1 MSNNDQSGSEN
12 IRCIVRCRPLNEKE
26 IGLGSKCITISSDSK
41 VVFVENK
48 NDKMANGKYAM
59 DHVFNENVTQE
70 EVFQEIGEPILKS
83 FIGGYNCT
91 IFCYGQTGAGKTH
104 TMMGPL
110 EQLFEE
116 NSPSQG
122 LIPRIIHYLFNE
134 DAKVKNIITG
144 GNTDKCKNI
153 KMNIKF
159 CVMELYQESIID
171 LLKSESQNQSGKA
184 QNDKANELKIKED
197 PKKGM
202 YVQGIT
208 EVEIKTAKEAKNL
221 ILMGLKSRHVAA
233 TEMNAE
239 SSRSHLLFSIFL
251 TTSYVN
257 SRGGAVEKTSRL
269 HLIDLAGSE
278 RQKKTKAQGERI
290 KEACMINK
298 SLSTLGNVINALVEN
313 YEGKNKYIP
322 FRDSKLT
329 YFLKDSLGGN
339 SKTTIVANISTSLIQ
354 MNETISTL
362 KFVQRAKMIKNSAT
376 LNMSVQE
383 NIEALQEEIK
393 KLKSIIAKG
402 GKYID
407 EDNPADNNGV
417 NVTNNNKDYICP
429 ICNNQP
435 IEVNQEKMFQN
446 FKNEINQLM
455 ELIIKNFKSEENIRN
470 QFMNL
475 DQKIITS
482 GFQFYTLVEKYKEEY
497 DQKLKELNSEIQTYQ
512 KFINE
517 MKDNMNKANEK
528 VINFKLGDSMDR
540 IIFGEVN
547 QLNIQAEE
555 ILKKLEDIDITHYR
569 KLEAE
574 NLLFSKEKQISED
587 IKNILDQKIRNEIEQ
602 KDINSNAKNVQDSV
616 NQFISSNDKIIK
628 FFAENFLNKPY
639 FKEELVLLEKSKYD
653 MLLFQI
659 GEGKMTERSLKK
671 QIEQMEMDNYLT
683 NIDLLRMKSQLDAYK
698 TKRGT
703 RIENNTNTNN
713 NLELQ
718 LSSHNNKNN
727 ETEVIKEE
735 KNEEENENNND
746 NKNNKN
752 NSNENI
758 LDLKSDKSNSN
769 DDENINDNKSISN
782 ENEKEKTNN
791 KIFDENSYDSN
802 PDDSDSDSEKNKNEQ
817 KEEKEIFIRPVDKK
831 KTRKGIMRIG
841 SLDAAAALEKT
852 KKFTMN
858 VNNLEIIKMQ
868 ERLDEMNVDLSDK
881 IAENEE
887 LKQQVFDLN
896 NEKENLN
903 LKIQENEDSIKELN
917 QQIEALDTTNEAFE
931 KNIEELSNYKKDVEK
946 ELEDIFKIK
955 LESDEKISQLLQIFN
970 EMNEIYKNKCDGLFN
985 KNKDLII
992 QNDLKNKIIEINY
1005 QEINEIIS
1013 DMNDNENNFI
1023 SLFNNM
1029 KEDLNNLQE
1038 KIGIK
1043 HNVLM
1048 KEKKEKKEIIENK
1061 SILEERSKK
1070 EINMLNDAINK
1081 YKNILINKNK
1091 VIQIYIENE
1100 EYLQLQYEE
1109 ISKLLISNNSQVNN
1123 LNEIYIKD
1131 MSLINKYY
1139 NKAIIP
1145 YRKIILN
1152 SLSINDNEIDEL
1164 KQVIKNNSES
1174 FDSLCLIY
1182 NSFNN
1187 DYFDKCCHLLN
1198 QINNKE
1204 IKIKYLEEKSNLQ
1217 QISESN
1223 LNNKI
1228 SSLEKENSILKEEN
1242 KNSKQSTEIK
1252 LNENLLLKKQIEELE
1267 NQIKALND
1275 EILSYIEQ
1283 IKQKEK
1289 TFDELNANQKRI
1301 NMNLNDLEEKNKSLN
1316 LTINEKNSL
1325 IDKLQADSN
1334 KQNQLIDEL
1343 NQKNISLI
1351 KEIEAEKNKDSF
1363 SKDENIKNIIQLNE
1377 LNNKITT
1384 LFSEISNKDKIITN
1398 LNNEHADLSKKIS
1411 ELISEKNENITK
1423 IGEKEEEISKLQQNI
1438 IDKNNKLLDNNKKIN
1453 EILDEKQVKIEEIA
1467 KLNKQVNESKQ
1478 SIEEKDEIIKKL
1490 SNKLRIFEELNKK
1503 NLTRY
1508 SYINSNDVSSLNN
1521 NNGFSDEKNINGMT
1535 EINSYNNDEEYESK
1549 NIIEKL
1555 KEKNEE
1561 LIKEKIQLKNEV
1573 YNLNLKCTIS
1583 EFLSNL
1589 FFKLINEFNNYQA
1602 ILKNN
1607 EQKKECQDSLLLNE
1621 IFIQEKIAQ
1630 CNNDSKNLENELN
1643 LNETEKTNVI
1653 NDILSNM
1660 SQYLNS
1666 YNSSIDT
1673 FISNCN
1679 KYIIQL
1685 ENQEKDYKI
1694 QEILDELI
1702 DSVNQLSL
1710 NNVSIFNVS
1719 NDIINLFNGI
1729 SKALTNKLN
1738 SVDDV
1743 IKILKESYDDNIII
1757 EDLNSS
1763 ENIVYYQNKNIINS
1777 SNKNKVVN
1785 QGPNDDEKLLQSYNE
1800 YKKNISNAKNK
1811 YKEIINK
1818 FYIYKNNINNKKN
1831 DIEKNIILFKNI
1843 CKNDTNERNNDENE
1857 EINYEMK
1864 LLLNKIENNKSLLYQ
1879 LINKLNDDV
1888 NNNIPNK
1895 KECLSSIPN
1904 NSKLKEK
1911 IKRNVNEK
1919 NELEEKIEAIKS
1931 NYQLMISLPSNYESY
1946 KKYLSITLL
1955 ERKNKIIEE
1964 KLKLIFGAKFNV
1976 NNIYNQ
1982 ELKPE
1987 ILWNRNEIPK
1997 LASEIMILRENKVLL
2012 EKDYNAL
2019 QMAFNL
2025 AIKGKEGINDNQMVI
2040 LFKIKEENKQLKK
2053 ELKKIKEKNNAL
2065 QERIKKLNKENA
2077 SKVLIGNEGYETI
2090 NTNNNY
2096 MHTLADCS
2104 ISEIKDNNNVVI
2116 PSLKKK
2122 ININDSKDN
2131 NSILNDISNGFT
2143 PKRKKRK
2150 YISCGKYKK

>member
-171 LLKSESQNQSGKA
+171 LLKSEAPNQSGKA

-407 EDNPADNNGV
+407 EDNIANNNSGNNGG
-417 NVTNNNKDYICP
+417 NGTTNNNKDYICP

-435 IEVNQEKMFQN
+435 IEVNQEKMLQN
-446 FKNEINQLM
+446 FKSEINQLM
-455 ELIIKNFKSEENIRN
+455 ELIIKNFKSEENVRN

-475 DQKIITS
+475 DEKIVKS

-497 DQKLKELNSEIQTYQ
+497 DQKLKELDSEIKTYQ

-517 MKDNMNKANEK
+517 MKENMNKANEK
-528 VINFKLGDSMDR
+528 IINFKLGDSMDR
-540 IIFGEVN
+540 IFFGEVN

-555 ILKKLEDIDITHYR
+555 ILKKLEDIDITHYK

-574 NLLFSKEKQISED
+574 NILFSKEKQISED
-587 IKNILDQKIRNEIEQ
+587 VKNILEQKIRNEIEQ
-602 KDINSNAKNVQDSV
+602 KEINSNAKNVQDSV
-616 NQFISSNDKIIK
+616 NQFINSNDKIIK

-671 QIEQMEMDNYLT
+671 QMEQMEMDNYLT

-703 RIENNTNTNN
+703 RVENNSNN
-713 NLELQ
+713 NPELQ
-718 LSSHNNKNN
+718 LGTHNKAN

-735 KNEEENENNND
+735 KNEEENENN
-746 NKNNKN
+746 KSNKN

-758 LDLKSDKSNSN
+758 LDLKGDNKSNSN
-769 DDENINDNKSISN
+769 DNEIKNDNKSISN
-782 ENEKEKTNN
+782 ENEKTNTN

-802 PDDSDSDSEKNKNEQ
+802 PDDSDSDSENNKDEQ
-817 KEEKEIFIRPVDKK
+817 KEEKETFIRPLDKK

-841 SLDAAAALEKT
+841 SLDTAAALEKT
-852 KKFTMN
+852 KKFQVN
-858 VNNLEIIKMQ
+858 VNNLEIVKMQ
-868 ERLDEMNVDLSDK
+868 ERLDEMNVDLSEK

-903 LKIQENEDSIKELN
+903 IKLQENEDSIKELN

-955 LESDEKISQLLQIFN
+955 IESDEKINQLLEIYKGI
-970 EMNEIYKNKCDGLFN
+970 NEIYKNKCDELFN

-992 QNDLKNKIIEINY
+992 QNEVKYKIIELNY
-1005 QEINEIIS
+1005 QEINEVIS

-1023 SLFNNM
+1023 SLFDNM
-1029 KEDLNNLQE
+1029 KQDISNLQE
-1038 KIGIK
+1038 KTCIK
-1043 HNVLM
+1043 HNELM
-1048 KEKKEKKEIIENK
+1048 NEKKEKKEIIEDKN
-1061 SILEERSKK
+1061 ILEERSKK
-1070 EINMLNDAINK
+1070 EINLLNDEINK
-1081 YKNILINKNK
+1081 YKNIIINKNK

-1109 ISKLLISNNSQVNN
+1109 ISKLLISNDSKINN
-1123 LNEIYIKD
+1123 LNEIYVKD
-1131 MSLINKYY
+1131 MSLFNKYY
-1139 NKAIIP
+1139 KKAIIP

-1152 SLSINDNEIDEL
+1152 FLLKNDNELDEV
-1164 KQVIKNNSES
+1164 KQIIKNNSES

-1187 DYFDKCCHLLN
+1187 NYFDKCCHLLN

-1217 QISESN
+1217 QISENN

-1228 SSLEKENSILKEEN
+1228 SSLETENSILKEEN
-1242 KNSKQSTEIK
+1242 KNSKQSSEIK
-1252 LNENLLLKKQIEELE
+1252 INENILLKKQIEELE
-1267 NQIKALND
+1267 NQIKALNN
-1275 EILSYIEQ
+1275 EIISYIEQ

-1289 TFDELNANQKRI
+1289 TFDELNNNQKKI
-1301 NMNLNDLEEKNKSLN
+1301 NINLNDLEKKNQSLN

-1325 IDKLQADSN
+1325 INKLQAESN

-1343 NQKNISLI
+1343 NQKNMSLI
-1351 KEIEAEKNKDSF
+1351 QEIEAQKNKDSL
-1363 SKDENIKNIIQLNE
+1363 SKDENIKNITQLNE

-1411 ELISEKNENITK
+1411 ELINEKNESVTK
-1423 IGEKEEEISKLQQNI
+1423 MGEKEEEINKLQQNI
-1438 IDKNNKLLDNNKKIN
+1438 IDKNNKLFENNQKIN
-1453 EILDEKQVKIEEIA
+1453 EILDDKQGKIDEIA
-1467 KLNKQVNESKQ
+1467 KLNRQINESKQ
-1478 SIEEKDEIIKKL
+1478 SIEEKNDIIKKL
-1490 SNKLRIFEELNKK
+1490 NNKLKIFEELNKK

-1508 SYINSNDVSSLNN
+1508 SYINSNDISSLNN

-1535 EINSYNNDEEYESK
+1535 EINSYNTEEEYESK

-1555 KEKNEE
+1555 KKKNEE
-1561 LIKEKIQLKNEV
+1561 LIKEKIQFKNEI
-1573 YNLNLKCTIS
+1573 YNLNVKCTIS

-1602 ILKNN
+1602 KLKNN
-1607 EQKKECQDSLLLNE
+1607 EEKKQSQDSLLLNE
-1621 IFIQEKIAQ
+1621 IFIQEKITQ

-1643 LNETEKTNVI
+1643 LNITDKTNAI

-1660 SQYLNS
+1660 SQYMNT

-1673 FISNCN
+1673 FINNCN

-1685 ENQEKDYKI
+1685 ENQEKEYKI

-1702 DSVNQLSL
+1702 DSINQLSL

-1719 NDIINLFNGI
+1719 NEIINLFNGI
-1729 SKALTNKLN
+1729 NKSLTNKLN

-1743 IKILKESYDDNIII
+1743 IKILKDSYDDNIII
-1757 EDLNSS
+1757 EDLNCS
-1763 ENIVYYQNKNIINS
+1763 ENIIYYQNKNANNS
-1777 SNKNKVVN
+1777 NNKNKVIN
-1785 QGPNDDEKLLQSYNE
+1785 QGTNEDEKLLQCYND

-1818 FYIYKNNINNKKN
+1818 FYIYKNSINNKKN
-1831 DIEKNIILFKNI
+1831 DIEKNILLFKNI
-1843 CKNDTNERNNDENE
+1843 SKNDSNEKNKDE

-1864 LLLNKIENNKSLLYQ
+1864 LILNKIENNKNLLHQ
-1879 LINKLNDDV
+1879 LINKLNDDI
-1888 NNNIPNK
+1888 NSNLPNK
-1895 KECLSSIPN
+1895 KDCLATIPN

-1911 IKRNVNEK
+1911 IERDVNEK
-1919 NELEEKIEAIKS
+1919 NEIEEKIEEIKS

-1955 ERKNKIIEE
+1955 ERKNQIIEE
-1964 KLKLIFGAKFNV
+1964 KLKLIFGNKFNV

-1987 ILWNRNEIPK
+1987 VIWNKNEIPK

-2025 AIKGKEGINDNQMVI
+2025 AIKGKEGINDNQLII

-2077 SKVLIGNEGYETI
+2077 NKILVGNEGYETI
-2090 NTNNNY
+2090 NTNNIY

-2104 ISEIKDNNNVVI
+2104 ISEIKDNNNVII

-2122 ININDSKDN
+2122 INININDSKDN
-2131 NSILNDISNGFT
+2131 NSILNDISNGLT